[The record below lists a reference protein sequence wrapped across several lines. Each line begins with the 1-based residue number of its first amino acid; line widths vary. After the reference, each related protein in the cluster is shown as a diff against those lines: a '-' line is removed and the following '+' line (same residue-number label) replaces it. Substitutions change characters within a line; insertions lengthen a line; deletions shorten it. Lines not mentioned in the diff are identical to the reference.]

1 MASLPPSAVASDNT
15 AAAPPVTAVWAMMTV
30 ALSPVFSTRVLVVG
44 EKGQSCEKDPLR
56 RRTLK
61 RLPARSLR
69 CSRWTG
75 GLPRVSVP
83 VPAYHTPG
91 SAGCPRTSR
100 TTAFRSSGQLAVG
113 VVMLARP
120 RGRSKGRV
128 PGPPAAKQLRPG
140 RRSPASSS
148 RSRRG
153 TSRGPSGPRR
163 PAPGSLRS
171 RPPGSGRRC
180 RSLLRT
186 RCRRAA
192 GLLAR
197 GGLPAG
203 ACGPESLPSSNF
215 QGGQKRSPAGG

>member
-1 MASLPPSAVASDNT
+1 M
-15 AAAPPVTAVWAMMTV
+15 
-30 ALSPVFSTRVLVVG
+30 
-44 EKGQSCEKDPLR
+44 
-56 RRTLK
+56 
-61 RLPARSLR
+61 PARSLR

-75 GLPRVSVP
+75 GLPRVPLP
-83 VPAYHTPG
+83 VPAYLTPG

-100 TTAFRSSGQLAVG
+100 ATACKIFGQSAVG
-113 VVMLARP
+113 VVILTRQ

-128 PGPPAAKQLRPG
+128 PGPPAAKQLHPG
-140 RRSPASSS
+140 PRSPASSS

-153 TSRGPSGPRR
+153 TSRGSSGPRR

-180 RSLLRT
+180 RSPLRT